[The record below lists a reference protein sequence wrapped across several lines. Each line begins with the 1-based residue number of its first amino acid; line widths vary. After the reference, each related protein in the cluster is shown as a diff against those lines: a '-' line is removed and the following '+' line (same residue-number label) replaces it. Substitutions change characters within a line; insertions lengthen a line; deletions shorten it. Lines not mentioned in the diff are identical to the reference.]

1 MTDGNIDV
9 FVTGDTPSKM
19 IKFQPG
25 TTQGRKTLERNF
37 GTRLDKC
44 GVLWVSDSECDSVF
58 NLLDEAGLW
67 TETRG

>member
-1 MTDGNIDV
+1 MADGNIDV

-25 TTQGRKTLERNF
+25 TTHGRKLLERNF
-37 GTRLDKC
+37 RTRLDKQ
-44 GVLWVSDSECDSVF
+44 GVLWVSDSEADSIF
-58 NLLDEAGLW
+58 DILDDSGLW